1 MKTDILYKDRD
12 EEIQKV
18 CGALRLVGLNVEYE
32 AASLIYVTMRV
43 LNEKGSGFSLK
54 DASKIQLDEEKKFET
69 YFERKEES
77 KSEINPTH

>member
-1 MKTDILYKDRD
+1 MRTDILYKDRD

-18 CGALRLVGLNVEYE
+18 CGALRLVGLNVKYE
-32 AASLIYVTMRV
+32 AASLIYVTMKV

-69 YFERKEES
+69 YFAEKKKAEPNE
-77 KSEINPTH
+77 